1 MGGSASRLWPFVRRL
16 RHYDIVGSAA
26 GVHVG
31 MPSPAVTMV
40 LALGPDLDLQMPAI
54 GRRCMSTCLAGLHDH
69 PAAIHHDGMQRGIQ
83 LDLSPLGLAALV
95 GVPAA
100 ELAGTA
106 VDLTGVFGRVAVE
119 CLMDR
124 LSAEQQWR
132 ARLALVERFLADR
145 LGRNAD
151 RWTPRPEVVRAWA
164 MLARS
169 GGSARIGDVAIDV
182 GWSRRR
188 LEQQFAATVGATPKV
203 AARLM
208 RFHRSVTMIAGGT
221 PIADTAAGCGFAD
234 QAHLTREWR
243 TLAGVSPARWAH
255 QDVLANVQDAPTD
268 RMPASSA

>member
-1 MGGSASRLWPFVRRL
+1 MGGCASRLWPFVRRL

-54 GRRCMSTCLAGLHDH
+54 GRRPMRTCLAGLHDH
-69 PAAIHHDGMQRGIQ
+69 PAAIHHDGTQRGIQ

-95 GVPAA
+95 GMPAA

-106 VDLTGVFGRVAVE
+106 VDLTEVLGRVEVE
-119 CLMDR
+119 RLMDR
-124 LSAEQQWR
+124 LSAVDQWSD
-132 ARLALVERFLADR
+132 RLALVERLLTDR
-145 LGRNAD
+145 LARNGD
-151 RWTPRPEVVRAWA
+151 RWTPRAEVVRAWA
-164 MLARS
+164 VLARS
-169 GGSARIGDVAIDV
+169 GGSARIGDVAADV
-182 GWSRRR
+182 GWSRRH
-188 LEQQFAATVGATPKV
+188 LEQQFAATVGTPPKV

-208 RFHRSVTMIAGGT
+208 RFHLSVTMIAGGT
-221 PIADTAAGCGFAD
+221 PIADVAAGCGFAD

-243 TLAGVSPARWAH
+243 ALAGVSPARWPH

-268 RMPASSA
+268 HVPASSA